1 MEITLRELSMSF
13 SPWRAITIAVL
24 PGKQLQTNELGASY
38 LGNHKLTMAISKTA
52 QFSSVDK
59 MKDTDCR

>member
-1 MEITLRELSMSF
+1 MSF